1 MKINL
6 AGAAS
11 DIFLKTIREI
21 DVEKVVEAA
30 LERQGTNLRVVE
42 EELDLA
48 PIRRLVV
55 IAIGKAAL
63 PMARAAGRRL
73 GDRLTAGIV
82 ATNEEQVGAPPGFHL
97 FTGGH
102 PVPNQGSLDAER
114 AALELLQRVD
124 SPQTLVLF
132 LISGGGSALFE
143 RPVDE
148 TITLADLQEVNRV
161 LVGCGAV
168 IGEMNVVRRFLSAV
182 KGGRLAAA
190 APRSRQISLIISDVN
205 HDDLTTVSSGPTLR
219 GRVTRDD
226 FDRIVG
232 EYRLLESFPPR
243 VASLIK
249 AGRLPEMPVS
259 GEGPPSPAYLLLDNR
274 VALEKAR
281 RIAEDDYQCV
291 VEIAA
296 DLVEGEVEEMAAIH
310 LARLGALREAHPGR
324 RVCLISGGE
333 VICPVRG
340 DGEGGRNQEF
350 VLRAIR
356 ASRLA
361 EVAILSG
368 GTDGIDGRSPAA
380 GAIADQSTLARA
392 TAAGLDP
399 ADYLQRSDSY
409 NFFAQLGSA
418 IVTGPTGNN
427 VRDLRILLTC

>member
-82 ATNEEQVGAPPGFHL
+82 ATNEEQVEAPPGFHL

-102 PVPNQGSLDAER
+102 PVPNQGSLDAAR

-249 AGRLPEMPVS
+249 AGRLPAMPVS

-399 ADYLQRSDSY
+399 ADYLRRSDSY

>member
-1 MKINL
+1 
-6 AGAAS
+6 
-11 DIFLKTIREI
+11 
-21 DVEKVVEAA
+21 
-30 LERQGTNLRVVE
+30 
-42 EELDLA
+42 
-48 PIRRLVV
+48 
-55 IAIGKAAL
+55 
-63 PMARAAGRRL
+63 
-73 GDRLTAGIV
+73 
-82 ATNEEQVGAPPGFHL
+82 
-97 FTGGH
+97 
-102 PVPNQGSLDAER
+102 
-114 AALELLQRVD
+114 LQRVD

-399 ADYLQRSDSY
+399 ADYLRRSDSY

>member
-1 MKINL
+1 MMINL

-21 DVEKVVEAA
+21 DVERVVEAA
-30 LERQGTNLRVVE
+30 LERQGTKLRIVE

-48 PIRRLVV
+48 PISSLVV

-63 PMARAAGRRL
+63 PMARAAARRL
-73 GDRLTAGIV
+73 GDQLTAGIV
-82 ATNEEQVGAPPGFHL
+82 ATNEDQVEAPPGFHL

-102 PVPNQGSLDAER
+102 PVPNQGSLDAAR

-143 RPVDE
+143 RPVDA
-148 TITLADLQEVNRV
+148 TMTLADLQEVNRV

-168 IGEMNVVRRFLSAV
+168 IGEMNIVRRFLSAV

-190 APRSRQISLIISDVN
+190 APCSRQISLIISDVN

-219 GRVTRDD
+219 GTVTRDD

-232 EYRLLESFPPR
+232 QYRLLDSFPPR
-243 VASLIK
+243 VTSLIR
-249 AGRLPEMPVS
+249 AGRLPEMPAP
-259 GEGPPSPAYLLLDNR
+259 GEAPPSSAHLLLDNR

-310 LARLGALREAHPGR
+310 LARLGALRAAHPGR
-324 RVCLISGGE
+324 RVCLLSGGE

-361 EVAILSG
+361 EVAILSA

-399 ADYLQRSDSY
+399 ADYLRRSDSY

-427 VRDLRILLTC
+427 VRDLRILLTR

>member
-63 PMARAAGRRL
+63 PMARAAGRCL

-82 ATNEEQVGAPPGFHL
+82 ATNEEQVEAPPGFHL

-102 PVPNQGSLDAER
+102 PVPNQGSLDAAR

-168 IGEMNVVRRFLSAV
+168 IGEMNVVRRFLSA
-182 KGGRLAAA
+182 
-190 APRSRQISLIISDVN
+190 
-205 HDDLTTVSSGPTLR
+205 
-219 GRVTRDD
+219 
-226 FDRIVG
+226 
-232 EYRLLESFPPR
+232 
-243 VASLIK
+243 
-249 AGRLPEMPVS
+249 
-259 GEGPPSPAYLLLDNR
+259 
-274 VALEKAR
+274 
-281 RIAEDDYQCV
+281 
-291 VEIAA
+291 
-296 DLVEGEVEEMAAIH
+296 
-310 LARLGALREAHPGR
+310 
-324 RVCLISGGE
+324 
-333 VICPVRG
+333 
-340 DGEGGRNQEF
+340 
-350 VLRAIR
+350 
-356 ASRLA
+356 
-361 EVAILSG
+361 
-368 GTDGIDGRSPAA
+368 
-380 GAIADQSTLARA
+380 
-392 TAAGLDP
+392 
-399 ADYLQRSDSY
+399 
-409 NFFAQLGSA
+409 
-418 IVTGPTGNN
+418 
-427 VRDLRILLTC
+427 